1 MRLAGAAGAE
11 DQEIAALLD
20 PGVALGKGQHV
31 RLADG
36 RYGGEIEGGEGLAVR
51 QAGFGHMAGDA
62 PGGALG
68 QFVIAHRSEEA
79 GAAPALAVG
88 AGTELLPDAA
98 DRRQAQRV
106 QHHRQL
112 GGVDVAHAA
121 SPRIGIRNSSS

>member
-20 PGVALGKGQHV
+20 PGVALGQCHHV

-36 RYGGEIEGGEGLAVR
+36 GDGSEVEGGEGLAVG

-68 QFVIAHRSEEA
+68 QFVVANRGEKA

-88 AGTELLPDAA
+88 AGAKVLPDAT

-106 QHHRQL
+106 QHDRKL
-112 GGVDVAHAA
+112 GGVDVTHAA
-121 SPRIGIRNSSS
+121 SPRIGIRSSSS